1 MSRRRQM
8 SLVLTH
14 VFPGLRHVLPR
25 LRQMSPGLRHVL
37 PGLRKALLS
46 TTALVGTAV
55 AATPPAASVTFVAC
69 PVYRDTDNGRKSG
82 CWLATDPATGIRYDV
97 TQSRSKPQMGREIL
111 VEGLLA
117 TSTNDNT
124 STPVLASG
132 QAPGKAQAPAQGM
145 EQPPGAGPPPA
156 HEPGA
161 DDPCGGAVIAPVHV
175 SVLTSTCP
183 SFMLPAEGHPGRRFH
198 LDPTLVLP
206 PSDVMRPPLPPPYP
220 PRDWII
226 EFSYQSD
233 FLQYQYSEVILDEIA
248 RYVLASHPRRVEV
261 IGHAVT
267 QTRVVSEHSLAEQ
280 SPLARARAEIVA
292 EALRRLGVTDTLM
305 RVAWNENPPAIR
317 GDDGL
322 PEPSRRRVDIRVIY

>member
-1 MSRRRQM
+1 MSRHRQM

-14 VFPGLRHVLPR
+14 VLPGLRH
-25 LRQMSPGLRHVL
+25 MSPALRHVL
-37 PGLRKALLS
+37 PGLRKALLG
-46 TTALVGTAV
+46 TAALVGTAV
-55 AATPPAASVTFVAC
+55 AATPPANSVSFVAC
-69 PVYRDTDNGRKSG
+69 PIYRDTDNGRKSG

-117 TSTNDNT
+117 TSTSDNT
-124 STPVLASG
+124 SAQMPASG
-132 QAPGKAQAPAQGM
+132 QAPGKAQAQGM
-145 EQPPGAGPPPA
+145 EQAPGAGPPPA
-156 HEPGA
+156 HASGA
-161 DDPCGGAVIAPVHV
+161 DDPCGGTVVAPVHV

-206 PSDVMRPPLPPPYP
+206 PSDVVRPPLPPPYP

-267 QTRVVSEHSLAEQ
+267 RTRVVSEHSLAEQ

-305 RVAWNENPPAIR
+305 RVTWNENPPAIH

-322 PEPSRRRVDIRVIY
+322 AEPSRRRVDIRVIY

>member
-1 MSRRRQM
+1 
-8 SLVLTH
+8 
-14 VFPGLRHVLPR
+14 
-25 LRQMSPGLRHVL
+25 
-37 PGLRKALLS
+37 
-46 TTALVGTAV
+46 
-55 AATPPAASVTFVAC
+55 
-69 PVYRDTDNGRKSG
+69 
-82 CWLATDPATGIRYDV
+82 
-97 TQSRSKPQMGREIL
+97 MGREIL

-117 TSTNDNT
+117 TRTSDNT
-124 STPVLASG
+124 STQMPASG
-132 QAPGKAQAPAQGM
+132 QAQGM
-145 EQPPGAGPPPA
+145 EHAPGAGPPPA
-156 HEPGA
+156 HQPGA
-161 DDPCGGAVIAPVHV
+161 DDPCGGVVVAPVHV

-206 PSDVMRPPLPPPYP
+206 PSDVVRPPLPPPYP

-261 IGHAVT
+261 TGHAVT
-267 QTRVVSEHSLAEQ
+267 RTRVVSEHSLAEQ
-280 SPLARARAEIVA
+280 SPLARARAQIVA
-292 EALRRLGVTDTLM
+292 EALRRLGVADALM
-305 RVAWNENPPAIR
+305 HVAWNENPPAIQ

>member
-1 MSRRRQM
+1 MKCR
-8 SLVLTH
+8 
-14 VFPGLRHVLPR
+14 
-25 LRQMSPGLRHVL
+25 RHVL
-37 PGLRKALLS
+37 PGLTKALLGAA
-46 TTALVGTAV
+46 ALVGTA
-55 AATPPAASVTFVAC
+55 AADAPPTNSVTFVAC

-82 CWLATDPATGIRYDV
+82 CWLATDPASGIRYDV
-97 TQSRSKPQMGREIL
+97 TQSRSKPQMGREVL
-111 VEGLLA
+111 VEGLLPTR
-117 TSTNDNT
+117 TSDNT
-124 STPVLASG
+124 ITQVLASA
-132 QAPGKAQAPAQGM
+132 QAPGM
-145 EQPPGAGPPPA
+145 EQAPGAGPPPA
-156 HEPGA
+156 HESVA
-161 DDPCGGAVIAPVHV
+161 NDPCGGAVVYPVHV

-206 PSDVMRPPLPPPYP
+206 PSDVVRPPVPPPYP

-248 RYVLASHPRRVEV
+248 RYVLASHPRHVEV

-267 QTRVVSEHSLAEQ
+267 RTRVVSEHSLAEQ

-305 RVAWNENPPAIR
+305 RVTWNENPPAIH

-322 PEPSRRRVDIRVIY
+322 AEPSRRRVDIRVIY

>member
-1 MSRRRQM
+1 MSRRRHW
-8 SLVLTH
+8 SLV
-14 VFPGLRHVLPR
+14 
-25 LRQMSPGLRHVL
+25 
-37 PGLRKALLS
+37 LRKALLG

-55 AATPPAASVTFVAC
+55 AAAPPAASVTFVAC

-82 CWLATDPATGIRYDV
+82 CWLATDPASGIRYDV
-97 TQSRSKPQMGREIL
+97 TQSRSKPQTGREIL

-117 TSTNDNT
+117 NNS
-124 STPVLASG
+124 PAPEKEQVPG
-132 QAPGKAQAPAQGM
+132 QAQGM
-145 EQPPGAGPPPA
+145 GQTQGAGPPPK
-156 HEPGA
+156 HESVA
-161 DDPCGGAVIAPVHV
+161 DDPCGGAVVYPVHV
-175 SVLTSTCP
+175 SVLSSTCP

-206 PSDVMRPPLPPPYP
+206 PSDVVRPPLPPPYP

-261 IGHAVT
+261 TGHAVT
-267 QTRVVSEHSLAEQ
+267 RTRVVSEHSLAEQ

-292 EALRRLGVTDTLM
+292 EALRRLGVADALM
-305 RVAWNENPPAIR
+305 HVAWNENPPAIQ

>member
-1 MSRRRQM
+1 MSRRR
-8 SLVLTH
+8 H
-14 VFPGLRHVLPR
+14 VFPGLRHMLPR
-25 LRQMSPGLRHVL
+25 LRKMSPGLSHVL
-37 PGLRKALLS
+37 PGLRKALLG
-46 TTALVGTAV
+46 TTALVGTAM
-55 AATPPAASVTFVAC
+55 AAAPPAASVTFVAC

-82 CWLATDPATGIRYDV
+82 CWLATDPASGIRYDV

-117 TSTNDNT
+117 
-124 STPVLASG
+124 
-132 QAPGKAQAPAQGM
+132 
-145 EQPPGAGPPPA
+145 
-156 HEPGA
+156 HEPGQ
-161 DDPCGGAVIAPVHV
+161 DDPCGGTVVAPVHV

-206 PSDVMRPPLPPPYP
+206 PSDVVRPPLPPPFP

-267 QTRVVSEHSLAEQ
+267 RTRVVSEHSLAEQ

-292 EALRRLGVTDTLM
+292 EALRRLGVADTLM
-305 RVAWNENPPAIR
+305 HVAWNENPPAIQ

>member
-1 MSRRRQM
+1 MSRRRH
-8 SLVLTH
+8 LL
-14 VFPGLRHVLPR
+14 PGLRHMLPR
-25 LRQMSPGLRHVL
+25 LRHMSPGLS
-37 PGLRKALLS
+37 KALLGAA
-46 TTALVGTAV
+46 ALVGTA
-55 AATPPAASVTFVAC
+55 AADAPPANSVTFVAC

-117 TSTNDNT
+117 
-124 STPVLASG
+124 
-132 QAPGKAQAPAQGM
+132 
-145 EQPPGAGPPPA
+145 PA

-161 DDPCGGAVIAPVHV
+161 DDPCGGTVVAPVHV

-206 PSDVMRPPLPPPYP
+206 PSDVVRPPLPPPYP

-267 QTRVVSEHSLAEQ
+267 RTRVVSEHSLAEQ

-305 RVAWNENPPAIR
+305 HVAWNENPPAIQ

>member
-1 MSRRRQM
+1 M

-14 VFPGLRHVLPR
+14 VVPGLR
-25 LRQMSPGLRHVL
+25 QVL
-37 PGLRKALLS
+37 PGLRKALLGAA
-46 TTALVGTAV
+46 ALVGTA
-55 AATPPAASVTFVAC
+55 AADAPPANSVTFVAC

-82 CWLATDPATGIRYDV
+82 CWLATDPATGISYDV

-117 TSTNDNT
+117 TRTSANT
-124 STPVLASG
+124 STPLLASG
-132 QAPGKAQAPAQGM
+132 QAQGMAQA
-145 EQPPGAGPPPA
+145 PGAGPPPA
-156 HEPGA
+156 HESVA
-161 DDPCGGAVIAPVHV
+161 DDPCGGAVVAPVHV

-206 PSDVMRPPLPPPYP
+206 PSDVVRPPVPPPYP

-267 QTRVVSEHSLAEQ
+267 RTRVVSEHSLAEQ
-280 SPLARARAEIVA
+280 TPLARARAEIVA
-292 EALRRLGVTDTLM
+292 EALRRLGVSDILM
-305 RVAWNENPPAIR
+305 HVTWNENPAAIQ

>member
-69 PVYRDTDNGRKSG
+69 PVYRDTDSGRKSG

-97 TQSRSKPQMGREIL
+97 TQSRSKPQIGREIL
-111 VEGLLA
+111 VEGLL
-117 TSTNDNT
+117 
-124 STPVLASG
+124 
-132 QAPGKAQAPAQGM
+132 
-145 EQPPGAGPPPA
+145 PPA

-161 DDPCGGAVIAPVHV
+161 DDPCGGTVVAPVHV

-206 PSDVMRPPLPPPYP
+206 PSDVVRPPLPPPYP

-267 QTRVVSEHSLAEQ
+267 RTRVVSEHSLAEQ

-292 EALRRLGVTDTLM
+292 EALRRLGVADTLM
-305 RVAWNENPPAIR
+305 HVAWNENPPAIR

>member
-1 MSRRRQM
+1 MSCRRD
-8 SLVLTH
+8 VL
-14 VFPGLRHVLPR
+14 PGLRHR
-25 LRQMSPGLRHVL
+25 SPGLRHVL
-37 PGLRKALLS
+37 PGLKKALLG
-46 TTALVGTAV
+46 TTALLGTAM

-69 PVYRDTDNGRKSG
+69 PIYRDTDNGRKSG

-97 TQSRSKPQMGREIL
+97 TQSRSKPQTGREIL

-117 TSTNDNT
+117 
-124 STPVLASG
+124 
-132 QAPGKAQAPAQGM
+132 
-145 EQPPGAGPPPA
+145 PA
-156 HEPGA
+156 HEPSA
-161 DDPCGGAVIAPVHV
+161 DDPCGGAVVAPVHV

-183 SFMLPAEGHPGRRFH
+183 SFTLPAEGHPGRRFR

-206 PSDVMRPPLPPPYP
+206 PSDVVRPPLPPPYP

-267 QTRVVSEHSLAEQ
+267 RTRVVSEHSLAEQ
-280 SPLARARAEIVA
+280 SPLARARAEMVA
-292 EALRRLGVTDTLM
+292 EALRRLGVADTLM
-305 RVAWNENPPAIR
+305 HVTWNENPPAIQ

>member
-1 MSRRRQM
+1 MSRRRH
-8 SLVLTH
+8 LL
-14 VFPGLRHVLPR
+14 PGLRHMLPR
-25 LRQMSPGLRHVL
+25 LRHMSPGLS
-37 PGLRKALLS
+37 KALLGAA
-46 TTALVGTAV
+46 ALVGTA
-55 AATPPAASVTFVAC
+55 AADAPPANSVTFVAC

-117 TSTNDNT
+117 
-124 STPVLASG
+124 
-132 QAPGKAQAPAQGM
+132 
-145 EQPPGAGPPPA
+145 PA

-161 DDPCGGAVIAPVHV
+161 DDPCGGTVVAPVHV

-206 PSDVMRPPLPPPYP
+206 PSDVVRPPLPPPYP

-226 EFSYQSD
+226 EFSYQSY

-267 QTRVVSEHSLAEQ
+267 RTRVVSEHSLAEQ

-305 RVAWNENPPAIR
+305 HVAWNENPPAIQ

-322 PEPSRRRVDIRVIY
+322 PEPSRRRADIRVIY